1 VLLEVIC
8 QAAVDDE
15 PPREPA
21 GLTESIIWRI
31 AAVETRR
38 REAMAVAA
46 AAPARDFSPDWGD
59 GLLASVLATMATVVF
74 LYFQPAIRAMAA
86 RACLE
91 LLGQVERGV
100 GEAVVGSSSWLAW
113 AVWVVVGVC
122 LAIWFAGGEVRAGWR
137 RTLTEWLPR

>member
-1 VLLEVIC
+1 M
-8 QAAVDDE
+8 DDE

-38 REAMAVAA
+38 REAMAVGGGAS
-46 AAPARDFSPDWGD
+46 AR
-59 GLLASVLATMATVVF
+59 LLAGLGRWPSGLRPRDDGDRRVPLFPA
-74 LYFQPAIRAMAA
+74 AIRAMAA